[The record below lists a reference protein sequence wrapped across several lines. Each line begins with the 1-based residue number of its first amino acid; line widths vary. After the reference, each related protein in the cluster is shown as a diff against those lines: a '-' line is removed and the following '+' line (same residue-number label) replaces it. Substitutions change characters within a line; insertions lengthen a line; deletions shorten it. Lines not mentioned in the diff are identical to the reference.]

1 MYIDKSAVGVTGAGI
16 HVPSEIKTLKH
27 VFANDKRYR
36 IIYGHFAL
44 FFFYYNVCA
53 GFTNVQVEI
62 LRWYIYQATEILLR
76 RVIEF

>member
-1 MYIDKSAVGVTGAGI
+1 MYIDKSAVEVTGAGI
-16 HVPSEIKTLKH
+16 HVPS
-27 VFANDKRYR
+27 ANDKRYR

-44 FFFYYNVCA
+44 VFFYYNVCA

>member
-44 FFFYYNVCA
+44 YFFTITF
-53 GFTNVQVEI
+53 VQVS
-62 LRWYIYQATEILLR
+62 LTFKLKY
-76 RVIEF
+76 